1 VHPRNFPFLDS
12 PSPHRQNTPPNGCE
26 APPPKAPSMTAGPS
40 DQGSES
46 GWATL
51 IGIIIC
57 LSGNVVISF
66 ALNIQ
71 RLAHERIQRRRQ
83 AARRTPTESSATTYG
98 TVHPPKTGDEEDGE
112 EEENEVLYLR
122 SKLWWTGL
130 VLMAVGET
138 GNFVACT
145 APSPQGSS
153 GEFCEPGIAILCV
166 LWRLMLMSG

>member
-1 VHPRNFPFLDS
+1 M
-12 PSPHRQNTPPNGCE
+12 TT
-26 APPPKAPSMTAGPS
+26 APS
-40 DQGSES
+40 DHRSES

-83 AARRTPTESSATTYG
+83 SGRRTHTKISAMAYG
-98 TVHPPKTGDEEDGE
+98 TVHLPKSNDGEDGE
-112 EEENEVLYLR
+112 EEEEEENEALYLR

-130 VLMAVGET
+130 VLMAIGEA

-145 APSPQGSS
+145 VPLVPSNTP
-153 GEFCEPGIAILCV
+153 ENLRTWNCDTLC
-166 LWRLMLMSG
+166 LRRLLLTFG